1 MQNLFDAIDRW
12 FVRILSA
19 VVFLTFAALVV
30 LVTMQIYV
38 RFFTA
43 SSLTWSEEL
52 STYIMIWMVLIASVL
67 VFRNKGH
74 IWVENVVDILPK
86 TAKPL
91 VLAIS
96 NLFVLLFYVIIIW
109 GSLTLLPTVHSQLS
123 PACKIPMSYLYFAM
137 PFSMVL
143 TTFYI
148 VRHIYDE
155 VTEFIKAE

>member
-1 MQNLFDAIDRW
+1 VQSLFDIVDKW

-19 VVFLTFAALVV
+19 VIFITFSALVV

-38 RFFTA
+38 RFFTT

-52 STYIMIWMVLIASVL
+52 STYIMIWMVLMASIL

-74 IWVENVVDILPK
+74 IWVENVIDILP
-86 TAKPL
+86 AMVKPL
-91 VLAIS
+91 VLAVS
-96 NLFVLLFYVIIIW
+96 NVFVLVFYVIIIW
-109 GSLTLLPTVHSQLS
+109 GAITLLPTVHSQLS
-123 PACKIPMSYLYFAM
+123 SACKIPMSYLYFAM

-143 TTFYI
+143 TIFYI